1 MCTTLFV
8 LCVSCALALPTI
20 AFNVMVIAADS
31 FRKIRYTV
39 LLALVLA
46 IVGCGGGSD
55 PAPVIGNP
63 APVITTIS
71 PSTANAGIQSQSAT
85 INGSGFLASSTA
97 TYNGTATQG
106 TFVSSSQLALSL
118 TASELANAGAFPI
131 IVTNP
136 APGGGP
142 SNAVNFIVATNP
154 AVAELIARANGN
166 QNFFV
171 YVDQDSGFNHG
182 VPSGFFASTTA
193 NLSTIHLDTGC
204 VDNAAD
210 TTTGCFPS
218 TDTTHLDTKR
228 GTVMRMTFDAQTGQN
243 FAGINIEEPLD
254 FGVLQTGSGYDLTG
268 AQNIVFDV
276 RSPDMA
282 SVQFG
287 VGQCVFPTF
296 TQNISQQWTTITFPL
311 SKLVSPSF
319 PLESCPPSLGSVH
332 FLFTVVTNGQ
342 FAPSGATVL
351 LDNIQFTPAPSRS
364 SQPAGEA
371 FSVPL
376 STQTFGVVPQTASP
390 FSSDQVN
397 RNIAAIYESALTIL
411 DLLQPGGDSTSARK
425 VANAVDYALYHD
437 NQGDFL
443 PTIPNGLSG
452 CFSGNVATQ
461 CGLHNAY
468 ESGDIGLLNAQG
480 QASGT
485 AQAGDSRLSGFTCG
499 PPPSTPFCLA
509 SDDATGGN
517 NAWAMLALLAAYKQT
532 GTATY
537 LNDATTIGNWIVA
550 NLADNTGT
558 GYGGY
563 YAGYFGFDSNMH
575 GVRNLGKSTENNA
588 DIFAVFSAM
597 AVVQT
602 QLGNQNA
609 ANNWTNLANAAGD
622 FVMQMFD
629 TTNGRFNAGTVPVG
643 TPPSP
648 GICPTGPQKGSDIIN
663 VCDFLD
669 SDTFTTLAM
678 AGSTRYRAQIDWRRP
693 IQYVLNTFAQQ
704 NISAGGKTYQG
715 FNIVPTPVSG
725 ANGIAWEFTAQAVET
740 MIYVDQLNGQS
751 TFAPQISLY
760 LAQIQQAQSSAP
772 FGDGQGLVAATL
784 ENGDTLPPAQQ
795 CLNTPFQ
802 CIPERVGLAA
812 TAWAI
817 LAEQGINPLSGL

>member
-1 MCTTLFV
+1 MVERPEITCRLLKDLHDEVTKRDAHGFSKIGYA
-8 LCVSCALALPTI
+8 VSL
-20 AFNVMVIAADS
+20 
-31 FRKIRYTV
+31 V
-39 LLALVLA
+39 LLLG
-46 IVGCGGGSD
+46 IVGCGGGQS
-55 PAPVIGNP
+55 NP
-63 APVITTIS
+63 APVINSIS
-71 PSTANAGIQSQSAT
+71 PSTANVGTQSQSVT
-85 INGSGFLASSTA
+85 INGSGFLANSTA
-97 TYNGTATQG
+97 TYNGTGAQT
-106 TFVSSSQLALSL
+106 TFGSSSQVTISL
-118 TASELANAGAFPI
+118 TASDLATVGAFPI
-131 IVTNP
+131 VVTNP

-142 SNAVNFIVATNP
+142 SNTVNFIVATNS
-154 AVAELIARANGN
+154 ALAELIARANGN

-182 VPSGFFASTTA
+182 VPSGFFAQPLS

-204 VDNAAD
+204 VDDPAD
-210 TTTGCFPS
+210 TTTGCFPP

-268 AQNIVFDV
+268 AQNIVFDL
-276 RSPDMA
+276 RSPDVA

-287 VGQCVFPTF
+287 VGQCVFPNF
-296 TQNISQQWTTITFPL
+296 TQNISQQWTTVTFPL

-319 PLESCPPSLGSVH
+319 PPEPCPPALGGVH
-332 FLFTVVTNGQ
+332 ILFTVVTNGQ
-342 FAPSGATVL
+342 FAPNGATVL

-364 SQPAGEA
+364 SQPAET

-376 STQTFGVVPQTASP
+376 STQTFGVVPQTAMP
-390 FSSDQVN
+390 FPSDQVN
-397 RNIAAIYESALTIL
+397 RNIAAIYESALTML
-411 DLLQPGGDSTSARK
+411 DLLQPGGDSTSAQR
-425 VANAVDYALYHD
+425 VANALDYALYHD
-437 NQGDFL
+437 NQGDF
-443 PTIPNGLSG
+443 IPATTNGLTG
-452 CFSGNVATQ
+452 CFSGSVATQ

-480 QASGT
+480 TGSGT
-485 AQAGDSRLSGFTCG
+485 AQAGNSRLSGFTCG
-499 PPPSTPFCLA
+499 PPPSTPFCLV

-517 NAWAMLALLAAYKQT
+517 NAWAMLALLAEYNNT
-532 GTATY
+532 GNTTY
-537 LNDATTIGNWIVA
+537 LNDAITIGNWIVA

-563 YAGYFGFDSNMH
+563 YAGYFGFDTNMH
-575 GVRNLGKSTENNA
+575 GVLNLGKSTENNA
-588 DIFAVFSAM
+588 DIFAAFSAM

-602 QLGNQNA
+602 QLGNQSA
-609 ANNWTNLANAAGD
+609 ANNWANLANAAGD

-629 TTNGRFNAGTVPVG
+629 STNGRFNAGTVPVG
-643 TPPSP
+643 TAPSP
-648 GICPTGPQKGSDIIN
+648 GICPNGTQKGNDVIN

-678 AGSTRYRAQIDWRRP
+678 AGSPRYKAQIDWRRP

-704 NISAGGKTYQG
+704 NITAGGKTYQG
-715 FNIVPTPVSG
+715 FNIVKTPVSG
-725 ANGIAWEFTAQAVET
+725 VNGIAWEFTGQAVET
-740 MIYVDQLNGQS
+740 MIYVDQLFGQT

-760 LAQIQQAQSSAP
+760 LAQIQQAQASAP

-784 ENGDTLPPAQQ
+784 VNGDALPPAQQ

-817 LAEQGINPLSGL
+817 LAQQGINPLGSL